1 MRRGC
6 KPPWRKT
13 IDDPWQR
20 SLPLPSSLMTSWRAR
35 FTFDDIRGG
44 SDALARVIRTGRRA
58 AEGGYP
64 TLIIGE
70 SGTGKE
76 LLAHGIHNAS
86 PLRDGP
92 FVAVNCGTLTGELA
106 VAELCGYEPG
116 AFTGAD
122 RRTHTGIL
130 DVARGG
136 TLLLDELQD
145 MPPTAQSALLRFL
158 ETGSFVRVGGTQLVQ
173 ASVRAIAT
181 LNVGVDELERR
192 GLVRA
197 DLLYRLNCVTIE
209 VPPLRERREDIRPIA
224 EKCLREELHFLGDVE
239 ESFWDAVQTCPRLAG
254 QRPRRAQR
262 PPESD
267 PGVDGAP
274 ARRVGS
280 AGVPVDG
287 DAAAGARAPRPRDPW
302 SGRRRCDR
310 AARGPA
316 GEPRQRLGGGSQPRH
331 PPLDGLPPPGSRGRL
346 TVRSGRSRPSGR
358 IPPRRRR
365 ATGC

>member
-44 SDALARVIRTGRRA
+44 SDALARVIWTGRRA

-239 ESFWDAVQTCPRLAG
+239 ESFWDAVQTCPYAWPGNARGVRNVLLKAILASTAHRLAASDLPAFLWTET
-254 QRPRRAQR
+254 PRR
-262 PPESD
+262 E
-267 PGVDGAP
+267 P
-274 ARRVGS
+274 ARHAPETRG
-280 AGVPVDG
+280 P
-287 DAAAGARAPRPRDPW
+287 DADEVIALRAVLRANRDNV
-302 SGRRRCDR
+302 SE
-310 AARGPA
+310 AARSLGIH
-316 GEPRQRLGGGSQPRH
+316 RSTVYRRLA
-331 PPLDGLPPPGSRGRL
+331 
-346 TVRSGRSRPSGR
+346 RSGG
-358 IPPRRRR
+358 
-365 ATGC
+365 

>member
-1 MRRGC
+1 
-6 KPPWRKT
+6 
-13 IDDPWQR
+13 
-20 SLPLPSSLMTSWRAR
+20 MTSWRAR

-44 SDALARVIRTGRRA
+44 SDALARVLWTGRRA

-92 FVAVNCGTLTGELA
+92 FVAINCGTLTGELA

-181 LNVGVDELERR
+181 LNVGVDEVERR

-239 ESFWDAVQTCPRLAG
+239 ESFWDAVQSCPYAWPGNARGVRNVLLKAILASTAHRLAASDLPEFLWTET
-254 QRPRRAQR
+254 PRR
-262 PPESD
+262 E
-267 PGVDGAP
+267 P
-274 ARRVGS
+274 ARH
-280 AGVPVDG
+280 VPEPRG
-287 DAAAGARAPRPRDPW
+287 LDADEVIALRAVLRANRDNV
-302 SGRRRCDR
+302 SE
-310 AARGPA
+310 AARSLGIH
-316 GEPRQRLGGGSQPRH
+316 RSTVYRRLA
-331 PPLDGLPPPGSRGRL
+331 
-346 TVRSGRSRPSGR
+346 RSGG
-358 IPPRRRR
+358 
-365 ATGC
+365 

>member
-1 MRRGC
+1 
-6 KPPWRKT
+6 
-13 IDDPWQR
+13 
-20 SLPLPSSLMTSWRAR
+20 MTDSWRAR
-35 FTFDDIRGG
+35 FTFDDVRGG
-44 SDALARVIRTGRRA
+44 SEALARVIWIGRRA

-64 TLIIGE
+64 TLIVGE

-92 FVAVNCGTLTGELA
+92 FVAINCGTLTGELA

-145 MPPTAQSALLRFL
+145 MPATAQSALLRFL
-158 ETGSFVRVGGTQLVQ
+158 ETGSFIRVGGTQLVQ
-173 ASVRAIAT
+173 ANVRAIAT
-181 LNVGVDELERR
+181 LNVSVGEVERR

-224 EKCLREELHFLGDVE
+224 EKCLREELHFLGEVDEAFWEAIARCPYGWPGNARGLRNVLLQAILASTAHRLTAADVPE
-239 ESFWDAVQTCPRLAG
+239 LLWAENLRREPVGAATNGRSADADEVIALRAVLRANRDNVSEAARSLGIHRSTVYRRLA
-254 QRPRRAQR
+254 
-262 PPESD
+262 
-267 PGVDGAP
+267 
-274 ARRVGS
+274 
-280 AGVPVDG
+280 
-287 DAAAGARAPRPRDPW
+287 
-302 SGRRRCDR
+302 
-310 AARGPA
+310 
-316 GEPRQRLGGGSQPRH
+316 
-331 PPLDGLPPPGSRGRL
+331 
-346 TVRSGRSRPSGR
+346 RSGS
-358 IPPRRRR
+358 
-365 ATGC
+365 